1 MNLDRLVH
9 ALDAIEVIAFT
20 RPPGPKDP
28 GGGQALLVIVP
39 DDIADDRLQAI
50 AGEADA
56 VPCRQGWFEQTRHR
70 PGTVAHA
77 AATAGRRLY
86 PR

>member
-1 MNLDRLVH
+1 MTLDDLVRT
-9 ALDAIEVIAFT
+9 LGAIEVIAFV
-20 RPPGPKDP
+20 RPPGPRDS
-28 GGGQALLVIVP
+28 GGKPALLVIVP
-39 DDIADDRLQAI
+39 DDIAEEPLKAI
-50 AGEADA
+50 TDADV
-56 VPCRQGWFEQTRHR
+56 VPCRAGWYAQTRGR

>member
-1 MNLDRLVH
+1 MTPDDLLR
-9 ALDAIEVIAFT
+9 ALDAIEIIEFT
-20 RPPGPKDP
+20 RPPGPKDA
-28 GGGQALLVIVP
+28 GGDLALLVVVA
-39 DDIADDRLQAI
+39 DDIAADRLKAAAAPGI
-50 AGEADA
+50 
-56 VPCRQGWFEQTRHR
+56 VPCRVSWFEQTRGR

>member
-1 MNLDRLVH
+1 MTADDLAW
-9 ALDAIEVIAFT
+9 ALDAIEIIEFT
-20 RPPGPKDP
+20 RPPGPKDA
-28 GGGQALLVIVP
+28 GGGLALLVVVP
-39 DDIADDRLQAI
+39 DDIAADRLAAA
-50 AGEADA
+50 AGPDV
-56 VPCRQGWFEQTRHR
+56 VPCRAGWYERTRDR